1 MIGKPPTIAYE
12 GIGYNAQLPAKSP
25 TPDHQASPRSNGNLD
40 VYPSAPEGRSRPS
53 IGSSTF
59 SEYDDLGDFE
69 GRFESRSTLGAGTR
83 PSPHTH
89 AGGETISV
97 NKRKP
102 SRGFLNRFKGT
113 STSPQ
118 SPEGKPQPAGRKLK
132 ALRSMGSLKGK
143 SLTVSKKSAPSSP
156 QLPPSL
162 QIEVGLGLNDL
173 DWIRST
179 AEMSS
184 TQKDPFAATPPKV
197 SITGEAHRRFDG
209 RRSIS
214 FTPPKPALSLP
225 ASPSLTTDPSFTA
238 SMGPGNAY
246 QAALGN
252 ALIAASHAESAK
264 GTHSD
269 LLQILN
275 HENHPW
281 GFSYSAYPHKVK
293 IWYGDRDERIA
304 ENAVRWMER
313 NMGEDGC
320 SVQVVKGADHGL
332 MYRSSVVV
340 EVLEHILSFWKSG
353 QFDIL

>member
-1 MIGKPPTIAYE
+1 
-12 GIGYNAQLPAKSP
+12 
-25 TPDHQASPRSNGNLD
+25 
-40 VYPSAPEGRSRPS
+40 
-53 IGSSTF
+53 
-59 SEYDDLGDFE
+59 
-69 GRFESRSTLGAGTR
+69 
-83 PSPHTH
+83 
-89 AGGETISV
+89 
-97 NKRKP
+97 
-102 SRGFLNRFKGT
+102 
-113 STSPQ
+113 
-118 SPEGKPQPAGRKLK
+118 
-132 ALRSMGSLKGK
+132 
-143 SLTVSKKSAPSSP
+143 
-156 QLPPSL
+156 
-162 QIEVGLGLNDL
+162 
-173 DWIRST
+173 
-179 AEMSS
+179 
-184 TQKDPFAATPPKV
+184 
-197 SITGEAHRRFDG
+197 
-209 RRSIS
+209 
-214 FTPPKPALSLP
+214 
-225 ASPSLTTDPSFTA
+225 
-238 SMGPGNAY
+238 MGPGNAY